1 MSFHIELTRSAA
13 KDLDRLSENL
23 FERIES
29 ALEKLS
35 QNPRHPNALKLTN
48 RMNYRVRV
56 GDYRI
61 LYSID
66 DDSQTVIVTSIEH
79 RKNAYR

>member
-23 FERIES
+23 FERIET

-35 QNPRHPNALKLTN
+35 QNPRHSNALKLTN
-48 RMNYRVRV
+48 RMDYRVRV